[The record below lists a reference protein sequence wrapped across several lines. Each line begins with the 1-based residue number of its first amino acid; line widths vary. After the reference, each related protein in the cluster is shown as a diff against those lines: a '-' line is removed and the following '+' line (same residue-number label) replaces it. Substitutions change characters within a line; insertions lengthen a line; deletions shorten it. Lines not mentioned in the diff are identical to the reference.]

1 MSLQILNAENGENGG
16 SLKDDLTAEG
26 CDFFFAPPE
35 PTGRPSILRLSQKE
49 NLPPKSGGKVMKV
62 TFQTPQRD
70 PHTRKILS
78 PAMTDKLQ
86 TAFALDD
93 CREDVADVLFAPSDA
108 DTCQKKTEAETNNI
122 QMPEKVSVAPYPDDE
137 MPVKSRGSY
146 NLDFDNLNDINPFQS
161 SVQLPHS
168 PGNLQKSPVKVS
180 ISPEKT
186 IEKSND
192 SLLQDDAAPFA
203 STTAS
208 TECLSEDKALI
219 SEKESAL
226 SELECNKSKLS
237 PKQAVGDSEQGVKSA
252 STDASQTDNS
262 VVLAEAPTPPVESP
276 GSLGPSSSDVRNS
289 FKTEESKLQNVSV
302 AEQACAQESKPDEE
316 LGVSKGKPAEKPDV
330 TKAGPVKLEFDFG
343 NTTARKPPPKKLGK
357 RPGIKTPS
365 KKIPVTKT
373 KPENTEVQNKSN
385 VEEEIPIPKAS
396 YKFDWDKLDDPNFN
410 PFGGGSKIS
419 TSPKC
424 SKPSPQKVHLPEEQE
439 STSPRREPLPV
450 EQDNRLRTSE
460 TLEKEESKNLEIVE
474 QSVVEDMPKA
484 QEEKPGVQAGA
495 ELPAKREVEK
505 QMSPSKMSPANVAPS
520 QDNLVS
526 TDSGKESMSAEEI
539 KPSSPRTEVTT
550 DETANAESEELFR
563 PSSEVFGMG
572 IDYLEQFGSSSTLSS
587 IPKECDDKAGPI
599 ADLSNVPEEAGKPLV
614 SLQNEEEPKGL
625 ELLGT
630 HAASVTDAGPLI
642 PDSLSSNVPS
652 VPFATSTNTAVD
664 AIIDVLKYSQKD
676 MDAAVELV
684 KREVQEKELEIE
696 EWNKKYNKLHMEY
709 KEMGK
714 IVAEF
719 EQTITQIMEDAQ
731 KQKEASRKEIQK
743 LMEEKQQAVSDL
755 NSMEKSFSELF
766 KRLEKQKDALEGYH
780 KNEEVL
786 KKCAED
792 YLARIKK
799 EEQRY
804 QALKAHA
811 EEKLQQANEEI
822 AQVRSKAKSEIAA
835 LQATLR
841 KEQMRIQSLE
851 RSLEQ
856 KVSHNAVG
864 VEEAK
869 LQQEGFPALVPMSL
883 RLPKVQCVHGQR
895 QLLAGPS
902 WEQADV
908 SDVHSMFAQF
918 NHWPLTPAVPV
929 AGRALEAMVR
939 ENSEGRS
946 GTNDHKRTD
955 SVGEPDV
962 LKMVMEGI
970 DGQIQP
976 SEWIQ
981 AKDMVMWTDIPKSG
995 HHSPTLHSS
1004 LSRGRQQECSPAV
1017 QFEVGMSLEC

>member
-16 SLKDDLTAEG
+16 SIKDDLTAEDCG
-26 CDFFFAPPE
+26 FFFAPPE

-49 NLPPKSGGKVMKV
+49 NLPPKSVGKAMKV

-93 CREDVADVLFAPSDA
+93 CREDVADDVLFAPSYA
-108 DTCQKKTEAETNNI
+108 DICQQKTEAETNNT

-168 PGNLQKSPVKVS
+168 PGNLQKSPVRVS
-180 ISPEKT
+180 SSPEKT

-192 SLLQDDAAPFA
+192 SLLQDDAVPFA

-208 TECLSEDKALI
+208 TGCLSEDKALI

-226 SELECNKSKLS
+226 SELESNKSKLS
-237 PKQAVGDSEQGVKSA
+237 PKQAIGDSEQGVKSA

-262 VVLAEAPTPPVESP
+262 VVLAEAPTPPVQSP
-276 GSLGPSSSDVRNS
+276 GSLGPSSSDVSNS
-289 FKTEESKLQNVSV
+289 FKTGESKLQNVSV
-302 AEQACAQESKPDEE
+302 AEESKPDEE
-316 LGVSKGKPAEKPDV
+316 LGVSKRNLAEKPDV
-330 TKAGPVKLEFDFG
+330 TKAGPVKLEFDFD

-357 RPGIKTPS
+357 RPGIKPPS
-365 KKIPVTKT
+365 KKIPITKT
-373 KPENTEVQNKSN
+373 KPENTEVQSKSN
-385 VEEEIPIPKAS
+385 VEDEIPLPKAS
-396 YKFDWDKLDDPNFN
+396 YEFDWDKLDDPNFN

-419 TSPKC
+419 TSPKR
-424 SKPSPQKVHLPEEQE
+424 SKPSPQKAHLPEEQE

-450 EQDNRLRTSE
+450 EQDNMPSTCE
-460 TLEKEESKNLEIVE
+460 TLEKEEPKNLEMVE
-474 QSVVEDMPKA
+474 QSVIEDMPKA
-484 QEEKPGVQAGA
+484 QEEKPGVQAEA
-495 ELPAKREVEK
+495 ELPGKREVEK
-505 QMSPSKMSPANVAPS
+505 QMSPSKMSLANVAPV

-526 TDSGKESMSAEEI
+526 TGSGKKSMSAEDI
-539 KPSSPRTEVTT
+539 KLRSPRIEVTA
-550 DETANAESEELFR
+550 DDTANAEPEELFR

-572 IDYLEQFGSSSTLSS
+572 IDYLEQFGSSSFKESALRKQSLYLKFDPLLRDSPRKPIYGTVESS
-587 IPKECDDKAGPI
+587 ESIMTAPSQPGPV
-599 ADLSNVPEEAGKPLV
+599 ADLSNLLEEAGKPLV
-614 SLQNEEEPKGL
+614 SLQSEEKPKGL
-625 ELLGT
+625 DLLGT
-630 HAASVTDAGPLI
+630 FTTSDAGPLI
-642 PDSLSSNVPS
+642 PDSLSSDVPP

-684 KREVQEKELEIE
+684 KREVQEKELEIQK
-696 EWNKKYNKLHMEY
+696 WNKKYDKLHMEY

-731 KQKEASRKEIQK
+731 KQKEISRKEIQK
-743 LMEEKQQAVSDL
+743 LMEEKQQAISDL

-780 KNEEVL
+780 RNEEVL

-822 AQVRSKAKSEIAA
+822 AQVRSKAKSETAA

-856 KVSHNAVG
+856 KTKEND
-864 VEEAK
+864 E
-869 LQQEGFPALVPMSL
+869 
-883 RLPKVQCVHGQR
+883 
-895 QLLAGPS
+895 
-902 WEQADV
+902 
-908 SDVHSMFAQF
+908 
-918 NHWPLTPAVPV
+918 LTKICDD
-929 AGRALEAMVR
+929 LI
-939 ENSEGRS
+939 
-946 GTNDHKRTD
+946 
-955 SVGEPDV
+955 
-962 LKMVMEGI
+962 LKME
-970 DGQIQP
+970 
-976 SEWIQ
+976 
-981 AKDMVMWTDIPKSG
+981 KN
-995 HHSPTLHSS
+995 
-1004 LSRGRQQECSPAV
+1004 
-1017 QFEVGMSLEC
+1017 

>member
-16 SLKDDLTAEG
+16 SIKDDLAAEDCG
-26 CDFFFAPPE
+26 FFFALPE

-49 NLPPKSGGKVMKV
+49 NLPPKNVGKAMKV

-93 CREDVADVLFAPSDA
+93 CREGVADDVLLAPSDA
-108 DTCQKKTEAETNNI
+108 DTCQQKTEAETNNT

-168 PGNLQKSPVKVS
+168 PENLQKSPVKVS
-180 ISPEKT
+180 SSPEKT

-192 SLLQDDAAPFA
+192 LLLCDHAVPFA
-203 STTAS
+203 PTTAS

-226 SELECNKSKLS
+226 SELESNKSKLS
-237 PKQAVGDSEQGVKSA
+237 PKQAIGDSEQGVQSA
-252 STDASQTDNS
+252 SPDASQTDNA
-262 VVLAEAPTPPVESP
+262 VVSAEAPTPPVQSP
-276 GSLGPSSSDVRNS
+276 GSLGPGSSGVSNS

-302 AEQACAQESKPDEE
+302 VEVSAQESKPDEE
-316 LGVSKGKPAEKPDV
+316 LSVSKGKPAEKPDV
-330 TKAGPVKLEFDFG
+330 TKAGAVKLEFDFD
-343 NTTARKPPPKKLGK
+343 NATARKPPPKKLGK
-357 RPGIKTPS
+357 RPGLKPPS
-365 KKIPVTKT
+365 KKIPITKT

-385 VEEEIPIPKAS
+385 VEDEIPLPKAS
-396 YKFDWDKLDDPNFN
+396 YKVDWDKLDDPNFN

-419 TSPKC
+419 TSPKR
-424 SKPSPQKVHLPEEQE
+424 SKASPQKAHLPEEQE
-439 STSPRREPLPV
+439 SSSPRREPLSM
-450 EQDNRLRTSE
+450 EQDNRPSTSE
-460 TLEKEESKNLEIVE
+460 TLEKEEPKSLEIVE

-484 QEEKPGVQAGA
+484 QEEKPGVQAEA
-495 ELPAKREVEK
+495 ELPGKSDVEK
-505 QMSPSKMSPANVAPS
+505 QMSPPKVSPADVAPS

-526 TDSGKESMSAEEI
+526 TDSVKKSMSAEEV
-539 KPSSPRTEVTT
+539 KPSSPRTEVTA
-550 DETANAESEELFR
+550 DEPANAEPEEFFR

-572 IDYLEQFGSSSTLSS
+572 IDYLEQFGSSSFKESALRKQSLYLKFDPLLRDSPRRPVCVTIESS
-587 IPKECDDKAGPI
+587 ESITAAPSQPGPV
-599 ADLSNVPEEAGKPLV
+599 ADLSNLLEEAGKPLV
-614 SLQNEEEPKGL
+614 SLESEEKPKGL
-625 ELLGT
+625 DLLGT
-630 HAASVTDAGPLI
+630 FTTSDAGPLI
-642 PDSLSSNVPS
+642 PDTLSSDVPP
-652 VPFATSTNTAVD
+652 VPFDTSTTTAVD

-676 MDAAVELV
+676 MDAAVEV
-684 KREVQEKELEIE
+684 AKREVQEKELEIQK
-696 EWNKKYNKLHMEY
+696 WNEKYNKLHMEY

-731 KQKEASRKEIQK
+731 KQKEISRKEIQK
-743 LMEEKQQAVSDL
+743 LVEEKQQALSDL
-755 NSMEKSFSELF
+755 NSMEKSFSDLF

-780 KNEEVL
+780 RNEEVL

-822 AQVRSKAKSEIAA
+822 AQVRSKAKSETAA

-856 KVSHNAVG
+856 KTKEND
-864 VEEAK
+864 E
-869 LQQEGFPALVPMSL
+869 
-883 RLPKVQCVHGQR
+883 
-895 QLLAGPS
+895 
-902 WEQADV
+902 
-908 SDVHSMFAQF
+908 
-918 NHWPLTPAVPV
+918 LTKICDD
-929 AGRALEAMVR
+929 LI
-939 ENSEGRS
+939 
-946 GTNDHKRTD
+946 
-955 SVGEPDV
+955 
-962 LKMVMEGI
+962 LKME
-970 DGQIQP
+970 
-976 SEWIQ
+976 
-981 AKDMVMWTDIPKSG
+981 KN
-995 HHSPTLHSS
+995 
-1004 LSRGRQQECSPAV
+1004 
-1017 QFEVGMSLEC
+1017 

>member
-16 SLKDDLTAEG
+16 SLKDDLTAED

-49 NLPPKSGGKVMKV
+49 NLPPKSGGKAMKV

-78 PAMTDKLQ
+78 PAMTEKLQ
-86 TAFALDD
+86 TTFALDD
-93 CREDVADVLFAPSDA
+93 CREDVADDVSFAPSDA
-108 DTCQKKTEAETNNI
+108 DTCQQKPEAETSNT
-122 QMPEKVSVAPYPDDE
+122 QMPEKVSVAAYPDDE

-180 ISPEKT
+180 SSPEKT

-192 SLLQDDAAPFA
+192 SLLRGDAAPFA

-226 SELECNKSKLS
+226 SDLESNKSKLS
-237 PKQAVGDSEQGVKSA
+237 PKQAIGDSEQGVKSA
-252 STDASQTDNS
+252 STDVSQADNS
-262 VVLAEAPTPPVESP
+262 VVLAEAPTPPVQSP
-276 GSLGPSSSDVRNS
+276 GSLGPSSSDVNHS
-289 FKTEESKLQNVSV
+289 IKTGESKLQNISV
-302 AEQACAQESKPDEE
+302 AKQASAQESKPDEE
-316 LGVSKGKPAEKPDV
+316 LSVSKEKPAEKPDV
-330 TKAGPVKLEFDFG
+330 TTTGPVKLEFDFD

-357 RPGIKTPS
+357 RPGLKPPS
-365 KKIPVTKT
+365 KKIPITT
-373 KPENTEVQNKSN
+373 KPENTEQQNKSN
-385 VEEEIPIPKAS
+385 VEDEIPIPKAS
-396 YKFDWDKLDDPNFN
+396 YQFDWDKLDDPNFN

-419 TSPKC
+419 TSPKR

-439 STSPRREPLPV
+439 SASPRREPLPV
-450 EQDNRLRTSE
+450 EQDNRPSTCE
-460 TLEKEESKNLEIVE
+460 TLEKEEPKNLEIVE
-474 QSVVEDMPKA
+474 QSVVEDVPKA
-484 QEEKPGVQAGA
+484 QEEKPGVQAEA
-495 ELPAKREVEK
+495 ELPGKREVEK
-505 QMSPSKMSPANVAPS
+505 QMSPSKMSPAKVVPS

-526 TDSGKESMSAEEI
+526 TDNGKMSMSAEEI
-539 KPSSPRTEVTT
+539 KPSSPRIEGAAN
-550 DETANAESEELFR
+550 ETAGAEPEELFR

-572 IDYLEQFGSSSTLSS
+572 IDYLEQFGSSSFKESALRKQSLYLKFDPLLRDSPRKPVYGTIESS
-587 IPKECDDKAGPI
+587 EIIMTAPSQPGPV
-599 ADLSNVPEEAGKPLV
+599 ADLSNLPEEAGKPLV
-614 SLQNEEEPKGL
+614 SLESEEKPKGL
-625 ELLGT
+625 DLLGT
-630 HAASVTDAGPLI
+630 FTTSDVGPLI
-642 PDSLSSNVPS
+642 PDSLSSDVPP
-652 VPFATSTNTAVD
+652 VHFGASTNTAVD

-696 EWNKKYNKLHMEY
+696 KWNQKYNKLHTEY

-743 LMEEKQQAVSDL
+743 LMEEKQQAISDL
-755 NSMEKSFSELF
+755 NSMEKSFSEIF
-766 KRLEKQKDALEGYH
+766 KRLEKQKEVLEGYH

-822 AQVRSKAKSEIAA
+822 AQVRSKAKSETAA

-856 KVSHNAVG
+856 KTKEND
-864 VEEAK
+864 E
-869 LQQEGFPALVPMSL
+869 
-883 RLPKVQCVHGQR
+883 
-895 QLLAGPS
+895 
-902 WEQADV
+902 
-908 SDVHSMFAQF
+908 
-918 NHWPLTPAVPV
+918 LTKICDD
-929 AGRALEAMVR
+929 LI
-939 ENSEGRS
+939 
-946 GTNDHKRTD
+946 
-955 SVGEPDV
+955 
-962 LKMVMEGI
+962 LKME
-970 DGQIQP
+970 
-976 SEWIQ
+976 
-981 AKDMVMWTDIPKSG
+981 KN
-995 HHSPTLHSS
+995 
-1004 LSRGRQQECSPAV
+1004 
-1017 QFEVGMSLEC
+1017 

>member
-16 SLKDDLTAEG
+16 SLKDDLTAED

-49 NLPPKSGGKVMKV
+49 NLPPKSGGKAMKV

-70 PHTRKILS
+70 PHTRRILS
-78 PAMTDKLQ
+78 PAMTDKPQ
-86 TAFALDD
+86 TTFALDN
-93 CREDVADVLFAPSDA
+93 CREDVADDVLFAPPDA
-108 DTCQKKTEAETNNI
+108 GTCQQKPEAETSNT
-122 QMPEKVSVAPYPDDE
+122 QMPEKVSVAAYPDDE

-180 ISPEKT
+180 SSPEKT

-192 SLLQDDAAPFA
+192 SLLRDDAAPFA

-219 SEKESAL
+219 SEKQSAL
-226 SELECNKSKLS
+226 SELESNKSKLS
-237 PKQAVGDSEQGVKSA
+237 PKQAIGDSEQGVKSA

-262 VVLAEAPTPPVESP
+262 VVLAEAPTPPVQSP
-276 GSLGPSSSDVRNS
+276 GSLGPSSSGVSNS
-289 FKTEESKLQNVSV
+289 FKTEESKLQNISV
-302 AEQACAQESKPDEE
+302 AEQASAQESKPHEE
-316 LGVSKGKPAEKPDV
+316 LSVSKEKPAEKPDV
-330 TKAGPVKLEFDFG
+330 TKAGPVKLEFDFD

-357 RPGIKTPS
+357 RPGIKPPS
-365 KKIPVTKT
+365 KKIPITKT
-373 KPENTEVQNKSN
+373 KPENTEEQSKSN
-385 VEEEIPIPKAS
+385 VEDEIPIPKAS
-396 YKFDWDKLDDPNFN
+396 YQFDWDKLDDPNFN

-424 SKPSPQKVHLPEEQE
+424 SKPSPQKAHLPEEQE
-439 STSPRREPLPV
+439 SASPRREPLPV
-450 EQDNRLRTSE
+450 EQHNRPSSCE
-460 TLEKEESKNLEIVE
+460 TLEKEEPKNVEIVK

-484 QEEKPGVQAGA
+484 QEEKPGVQAET
-495 ELPAKREVEK
+495 ELPGKREVEK
-505 QMSPSKMSPANVAPS
+505 QMSPSKMSPAKVVPS

-526 TDSGKESMSAEEI
+526 TDSGKMSMFAEEI
-539 KPSSPRTEVTT
+539 KPSSPRIEGTAN
-550 DETANAESEELFR
+550 ETAGAEPEELFR

-572 IDYLEQFGSSSTLSS
+572 IDYLEQFGSSSFKESALRKQSLYLKFDPLLRDSPRKPVYGTIESS
-587 IPKECDDKAGPI
+587 ESIMTAPSQPGPV

-614 SLQNEEEPKGL
+614 SLESEEKPKGL
-625 ELLGT
+625 DLLGT
-630 HAASVTDAGPLI
+630 FTTSDAGPLI
-642 PDSLSSNVPS
+642 PDSLSSHVPP
-652 VPFATSTNTAVD
+652 VHFAASANTAVD

-696 EWNKKYNKLHMEY
+696 KWNQKYNKLHTEY

-743 LMEEKQQAVSDL
+743 LMEEKQQAISDL
-755 NSMEKSFSELF
+755 NSMEKSFSEIF
-766 KRLEKQKDALEGYH
+766 KRLEKQKEVLEGYH

-822 AQVRSKAKSEIAA
+822 AQVRSKAKSETAA

-856 KVSHNAVG
+856 KTKEND
-864 VEEAK
+864 E
-869 LQQEGFPALVPMSL
+869 
-883 RLPKVQCVHGQR
+883 
-895 QLLAGPS
+895 
-902 WEQADV
+902 
-908 SDVHSMFAQF
+908 
-918 NHWPLTPAVPV
+918 LTKICDD
-929 AGRALEAMVR
+929 LI
-939 ENSEGRS
+939 
-946 GTNDHKRTD
+946 
-955 SVGEPDV
+955 
-962 LKMVMEGI
+962 LKME
-970 DGQIQP
+970 
-976 SEWIQ
+976 
-981 AKDMVMWTDIPKSG
+981 KN
-995 HHSPTLHSS
+995 
-1004 LSRGRQQECSPAV
+1004 
-1017 QFEVGMSLEC
+1017 

>member
-16 SLKDDLTAEG
+16 SLKDDLTAED

-86 TAFALDD
+86 PTFALDD
-93 CREDVADVLFAPSDA
+93 CREDVADDVLFTPPDA
-108 DTCQKKTEAETNNI
+108 GTCQQKPEAETSNT
-122 QMPEKVSVAPYPDDE
+122 QMPEKVSVAAYPDDE
-137 MPVKSRGSY
+137 MPVRSRGSY

-180 ISPEKT
+180 SSPEKT

-219 SEKESAL
+219 SEKQSAL
-226 SELECNKSKLS
+226 SELESNKSKLS
-237 PKQAVGDSEQGVKSA
+237 PKQAIGGSEQGVKSA
-252 STDASQTDNS
+252 STDASQTENS
-262 VVLAEAPTPPVESP
+262 VVLAEAPTPPVQSP
-276 GSLGPSSSDVRNS
+276 GSLGPSSSDVSNS

-302 AEQACAQESKPDEE
+302 AEQASAQESKPREE
-316 LGVSKGKPAEKPDV
+316 LSVSKEKPAEKPDV
-330 TKAGPVKLEFDFG
+330 TKVGPVKLEFDFD

-357 RPGIKTPS
+357 RPGIKPPS
-365 KKIPVTKT
+365 KKIPITKT
-373 KPENTEVQNKSN
+373 KPENTEERSKSN
-385 VEEEIPIPKAS
+385 VEDEIPVPKAS
-396 YKFDWDKLDDPNFN
+396 YQFDWDKLDDPNFN

-424 SKPSPQKVHLPEEQE
+424 SKPSPQKAHLPEEQE
-439 STSPRREPLPV
+439 SASPRREPLPV
-450 EQDNRLRTSE
+450 EQDNRPSTCE
-460 TLEKEESKNLEIVE
+460 TLEKEEPKNVEIVE

-484 QEEKPGVQAGA
+484 QEEKPGVQAET
-495 ELPAKREVEK
+495 ELPGKREVEK
-505 QMSPSKMSPANVAPS
+505 QMSPSKTSPAKVVPS

-526 TDSGKESMSAEEI
+526 TDSGKMAMFAEEI
-539 KPSSPRTEVTT
+539 KPSSPRIEGTAN
-550 DETANAESEELFR
+550 ETAGAEPEELFR

-572 IDYLEQFGSSSTLSS
+572 IDYLEQFGSSSFKESALRKQSLYLKFDPLLRDSPRKPVYGTIESS
-587 IPKECDDKAGPI
+587 ESIMTAPSQPGPV

-614 SLQNEEEPKGL
+614 SLESEEKPKGL
-625 ELLGT
+625 DLLGT
-630 HAASVTDAGPLI
+630 FTTSDAGPLI
-642 PDSLSSNVPS
+642 PDSLSSHVPP
-652 VPFATSTNTAVD
+652 VHFAASTNTAVD

-696 EWNKKYNKLHMEY
+696 KWNQKYNKLHTEY

-743 LMEEKQQAVSDL
+743 LMEEKQQAISDL
-755 NSMEKSFSELF
+755 NSMEKSFSEIF
-766 KRLEKQKDALEGYH
+766 KRLEKQKEVLEGYH

-822 AQVRSKAKSEIAA
+822 AQVRSKAKSETAA

-856 KVSHNAVG
+856 KTKEND
-864 VEEAK
+864 E
-869 LQQEGFPALVPMSL
+869 
-883 RLPKVQCVHGQR
+883 
-895 QLLAGPS
+895 
-902 WEQADV
+902 
-908 SDVHSMFAQF
+908 
-918 NHWPLTPAVPV
+918 LTKICDD
-929 AGRALEAMVR
+929 LI
-939 ENSEGRS
+939 
-946 GTNDHKRTD
+946 
-955 SVGEPDV
+955 
-962 LKMVMEGI
+962 LKME
-970 DGQIQP
+970 
-976 SEWIQ
+976 
-981 AKDMVMWTDIPKSG
+981 KN
-995 HHSPTLHSS
+995 
-1004 LSRGRQQECSPAV
+1004 
-1017 QFEVGMSLEC
+1017 

>member
-16 SLKDDLTAEG
+16 SLKDDLTAED

-49 NLPPKSGGKVMKV
+49 NLPPKSGGKAMKV

-70 PHTRKILS
+70 PHTRRILS
-78 PAMTDKLQ
+78 PAMADKLQ
-86 TAFALDD
+86 TTFALDD
-93 CREDVADVLFAPSDA
+93 CREDVADDVLFAPPDA
-108 DTCQKKTEAETNNI
+108 GTCQQKPEAETSNT
-122 QMPEKVSVAPYPDDE
+122 QMPEKVSVAAYPDDE

-180 ISPEKT
+180 SSPEKT

-192 SLLQDDAAPFA
+192 SLLRDDAAPFA

-219 SEKESAL
+219 SEKQSAL
-226 SELECNKSKLS
+226 SELESNKSKLS
-237 PKQAVGDSEQGVKSA
+237 PKQAIGGSEQGVKSA

-262 VVLAEAPTPPVESP
+262 VVLAEAPAPPVQSP
-276 GSLGPSSSDVRNS
+276 GSLGPSSSGVSNS

-302 AEQACAQESKPDEE
+302 AEQASAQESKPREE
-316 LGVSKGKPAEKPDV
+316 LSVSKEKPAEKPDV
-330 TKAGPVKLEFDFG
+330 TKAGPVKLEFDFD

-357 RPGIKTPS
+357 RPGIKPPS
-365 KKIPVTKT
+365 KKIPITKT
-373 KPENTEVQNKSN
+373 KPENTEEQSKSN
-385 VEEEIPIPKAS
+385 VEDEIPIPKAS
-396 YKFDWDKLDDPNFN
+396 YQFDWDKLDDPNFN

-424 SKPSPQKVHLPEEQE
+424 SKPSPQKAHLPEEQE
-439 STSPRREPLPV
+439 SASPGREPLPV
-450 EQDNRLRTSE
+450 EQDNRPSSCE
-460 TLEKEESKNLEIVE
+460 TLEKEEPKNVEIVK

-484 QEEKPGVQAGA
+484 QEEKPGVQAET
-495 ELPAKREVEK
+495 ELPGKREVEK
-505 QMSPSKMSPANVAPS
+505 QMSPSKMSPAKVVPS

-526 TDSGKESMSAEEI
+526 TDSGKMSMFAEEI
-539 KPSSPRTEVTT
+539 KPSSPRIEGTAN
-550 DETANAESEELFR
+550 ETAGAEPEELFR

-572 IDYLEQFGSSSTLSS
+572 IDYLEQFGSSSFKESALRKQSLYLKFDPLLRDSPRKPVYGTIESS
-587 IPKECDDKAGPI
+587 ESIMTAPSQPGPV

-614 SLQNEEEPKGL
+614 SLESEEKPKGL
-625 ELLGT
+625 DLLGT
-630 HAASVTDAGPLI
+630 FTTSDAGPLI
-642 PDSLSSNVPS
+642 PDSLSSHVPP
-652 VPFATSTNTAVD
+652 VHFAASTNTAVD

-696 EWNKKYNKLHMEY
+696 KWNQKYNKLHTEY

-743 LMEEKQQAVSDL
+743 LMEEKQQAISDL
-755 NSMEKSFSELF
+755 NSMEKSFSEIF
-766 KRLEKQKDALEGYH
+766 KRLEKQKEVLEGYH

-822 AQVRSKAKSEIAA
+822 AQVRSKAKSETAA

-856 KVSHNAVG
+856 KTKEND
-864 VEEAK
+864 E
-869 LQQEGFPALVPMSL
+869 
-883 RLPKVQCVHGQR
+883 
-895 QLLAGPS
+895 
-902 WEQADV
+902 
-908 SDVHSMFAQF
+908 
-918 NHWPLTPAVPV
+918 LTKICDD
-929 AGRALEAMVR
+929 LI
-939 ENSEGRS
+939 
-946 GTNDHKRTD
+946 
-955 SVGEPDV
+955 
-962 LKMVMEGI
+962 LKME
-970 DGQIQP
+970 
-976 SEWIQ
+976 
-981 AKDMVMWTDIPKSG
+981 KN
-995 HHSPTLHSS
+995 
-1004 LSRGRQQECSPAV
+1004 
-1017 QFEVGMSLEC
+1017 

>member
-16 SLKDDLTAEG
+16 SLKDDLTAED
-26 CDFFFAPPE
+26 CDFFFVPPE

-49 NLPPKSGGKVMKV
+49 NLPPKSGGKAMKV

-93 CREDVADVLFAPSDA
+93 CREDVADDVLFAPSDA
-108 DTCQKKTEAETNNI
+108 DTCQQKPEAETSNT
-122 QMPEKVSVAPYPDDE
+122 QMPEKVSVVAYPDDE

-180 ISPEKT
+180 NSPEKT

-192 SLLQDDAAPFA
+192 SLLRDDAAPFA

-226 SELECNKSKLS
+226 SELESNKCKVS

-252 STDASQTDNS
+252 STDASQADNS
-262 VVLAEAPTPPVESP
+262 VVLAEVPTPPVQSP
-276 GSLGPSSSDVRNS
+276 GSLGPSSSDVSNS
-289 FKTEESKLQNVSV
+289 LKTGESKLQNVSV
-302 AEQACAQESKPDEE
+302 AEQASAQESKPDEE
-316 LGVSKGKPAEKPDV
+316 LSVSKEKPAEKPDV
-330 TKAGPVKLEFDFG
+330 TKAGPVKLEFDFD
-343 NTTARKPPPKKLGK
+343 NATARKPPPKKLGK
-357 RPGIKTPS
+357 RPGIKPPS
-365 KKIPVTKT
+365 KKIPITKT
-373 KPENTEVQNKSN
+373 KPENIEEQNKSS
-385 VEEEIPIPKAS
+385 VEDEIPIPKAS
-396 YKFDWDKLDDPNFN
+396 YQFDWDKLDDPNFN

-419 TSPKC
+419 TSPKR
-424 SKPSPQKVHLPEEQE
+424 SKPSPQKVHLLEEQE
-439 STSPRREPLPV
+439 SASPRREPLPV
-450 EQDNRLRTSE
+450 EQDNRPSTCE
-460 TLEKEESKNLEIVE
+460 TPEKEEPKNLEIVE
-474 QSVVEDMPKA
+474 RGVVEDVPKV
-484 QEEKPGVQAGA
+484 QEEKPGGQAETEFPG
-495 ELPAKREVEK
+495 KREVEK
-505 QMSPSKMSPANVAPS
+505 QMSPSKRSPAKVASS

-526 TDSGKESMSAEEI
+526 TDSGKKSMSAEEI
-539 KPSSPRTEVTT
+539 KPSSPGIEGTA
-550 DETANAESEELFR
+550 DETAGAVPEELFR

-572 IDYLEQFGSSSTLSS
+572 IDYLEQFGSSS
-587 IPKECDDKAGPI
+587 
-599 ADLSNVPEEAGKPLV
+599 AD
-614 SLQNEEEPKGL
+614 
-625 ELLGT
+625 
-630 HAASVTDAGPLI
+630 PLI
-642 PDSLSSNVPS
+642 PDSLSSDVPP

-696 EWNKKYNKLHMEY
+696 KWNQKYNKLHTEY

-743 LMEEKQQAVSDL
+743 LMEEKQQAISDL
-755 NSMEKSFSELF
+755 NSMEKSFSEIF
-766 KRLEKQKDALEGYH
+766 KRLEKQKEVLEGYH

-822 AQVRSKAKSEIAA
+822 AQVRSKAKSETAA

-856 KVSHNAVG
+856 KTKEND
-864 VEEAK
+864 E
-869 LQQEGFPALVPMSL
+869 
-883 RLPKVQCVHGQR
+883 
-895 QLLAGPS
+895 
-902 WEQADV
+902 
-908 SDVHSMFAQF
+908 
-918 NHWPLTPAVPV
+918 LTKICDD
-929 AGRALEAMVR
+929 LI
-939 ENSEGRS
+939 
-946 GTNDHKRTD
+946 
-955 SVGEPDV
+955 
-962 LKMVMEGI
+962 LKIE
-970 DGQIQP
+970 
-976 SEWIQ
+976 
-981 AKDMVMWTDIPKSG
+981 KN
-995 HHSPTLHSS
+995 
-1004 LSRGRQQECSPAV
+1004 
-1017 QFEVGMSLEC
+1017 

>member
-16 SLKDDLTAEG
+16 SIKDDLTAEDCG
-26 CDFFFAPPE
+26 FFFVPPE

-49 NLPPKSGGKVMKV
+49 NLPPKSVGKVMKV

-78 PAMTDKLQ
+78 PAMTDKLE
-86 TAFALDD
+86 TAFALD
-93 CREDVADVLFAPSDA
+93 CREDLLDDVLYAPSNA
-108 DTCQKKTEAETNNI
+108 DTCQQKTDAETNNT

-180 ISPEKT
+180 SSPEKS

-203 STTAS
+203 STTA
-208 TECLSEDKALI
+208 CLSEEKILI

-226 SELECNKSKLS
+226 SKLESNKSKLS
-237 PKQAVGDSEQGVKSA
+237 PKQTIGDSEQGVKSA

-262 VVLAEAPTPPVESP
+262 VALTEAPTPPVQSP
-276 GSLGPSSSDVRNS
+276 GNLGPSSSDVTNS

-302 AEQACAQESKPDEE
+302 AETASAAESKPDKE

-330 TKAGPVKLEFDFG
+330 TKAGPVKLEFDFD

-357 RPGIKTPS
+357 RPGIKPPS
-365 KKIPVTKT
+365 KRIPVTKT
-373 KPENTEVQNKSN
+373 KPEDTEVQNKSN
-385 VEEEIPIPKAS
+385 VENEIPLPKAS

-419 TSPKC
+419 TSPKS
-424 SKPSPQKVHLPEEQE
+424 SKPSPQKVHLPEEQD
-439 STSPRREPLPV
+439 STSSRREPFPV
-450 EQDNRLRTSE
+450 EQDNSLSTCE
-460 TLEKEESKNLEIVE
+460 TLEKEKPKNLGIVE
-474 QSVVEDMPKA
+474 QNVVEDMPEA
-484 QEEKPGVQAGA
+484 QNEKPGVQAEA
-495 ELPAKREVEK
+495 ELPGQREVEK
-505 QMSPSKMSPANVAPS
+505 QMSASKMSSASVAPS

-526 TDSGKESMSAEEI
+526 TDSGTKSISAEEI
-539 KPSSPRTEVTT
+539 KPTSPRTEVTA
-550 DETANAESEELFR
+550 DETADAEPEEFFR
-563 PSSEVFGMG
+563 PSSEVLGMG
-572 IDYLEQFGSSSTLSS
+572 IDYLEQFGSSSFKESALRKQSLYLKFDPLLRDSPRKPVCGTFESS
-587 IPKECDDKAGPI
+587 ESTVTAPPQPGPV
-599 ADLSNVPEEAGKPLV
+599 ADLNKLFEEAGKPLV
-614 SLQNEEEPKGL
+614 SLQSEEKPKGL
-625 ELLGT
+625 DLLGT
-630 HAASVTDAGPLI
+630 FTASDTGPLI
-642 PDSLSSNVPS
+642 PDSLSSDTPP
-652 VPFATSTNTAVD
+652 VPFAASPNTAVD

-684 KREVQEKELEIE
+684 KREVQEKELEIQ
-696 EWNKKYNKLHMEY
+696 EWSKKYDKLHMEY

-731 KQKEASRKEIQK
+731 KQKETSRKEIQR
-743 LMEEKQQAVSDL
+743 LMEEKQQAISDL

-766 KRLEKQKDALEGYH
+766 KRLEKQKDVLEGYH
-780 KNEEVL
+780 RNEEVL
-786 KKCAED
+786 KKCAEE

-822 AQVRSKAKSEIAA
+822 AQVRSKAKSETAA

-856 KVSHNAVG
+856 KTKEND
-864 VEEAK
+864 E
-869 LQQEGFPALVPMSL
+869 
-883 RLPKVQCVHGQR
+883 
-895 QLLAGPS
+895 
-902 WEQADV
+902 
-908 SDVHSMFAQF
+908 
-918 NHWPLTPAVPV
+918 LTKICDD
-929 AGRALEAMVR
+929 LI
-939 ENSEGRS
+939 
-946 GTNDHKRTD
+946 
-955 SVGEPDV
+955 
-962 LKMVMEGI
+962 LKME
-970 DGQIQP
+970 
-976 SEWIQ
+976 
-981 AKDMVMWTDIPKSG
+981 KN
-995 HHSPTLHSS
+995 
-1004 LSRGRQQECSPAV
+1004 
-1017 QFEVGMSLEC
+1017 